1 MLHRLRRPLR
11 RGVSPRPAREPGH
24 SSARP
29 AGPGNLALA
38 KRSRV
43 WLLDLDNTLH
53 DSRPALLPR
62 IDRDMTGYM
71 MARLGLSEAEAG
83 ALRRHYWQRYGAT
96 LLGLV
101 RHHGVDPADFLRA
114 THRFPDM
121 ASLVR
126 RNVRLR
132 RALAQLP
139 GRRVL
144 VTNAPH
150 HYARQVI
157 GSLGVAPLIEAIVSI
172 ETMRVA
178 GRIRPKPSVLLMRQ
192 IVARLRTHASRC
204 VMVEDTL
211 ANLVSAR
218 SAGLSTVLVRS
229 KGPDAFR
236 DARGPRRH
244 AGRSRI
250 VDLQV
255 QSFESIVRSPVRVR
269 L

>member
-1 MLHRLRRPLR
+1 MLHRLRRPLH
-11 RGVSPRPAREPGH
+11 RGVSPRPAPGPVQRGATYLGANARQ
-24 SSARP
+24 SAAR
-29 AGPGNLALA
+29 
-38 KRSRV
+38 RSRV

-53 DSRPALLPR
+53 DSRPVLLPR
-62 IDRDMTGYM
+62 IDRDMTAFM
-71 MARLGLSEAEAG
+71 MSRLGLSELEAG

-101 RHHGVDPADFLRA
+101 RHHSVEPTDFLHA

-121 ASLVR
+121 RVLVR
-126 RNVRLR
+126 RNLRLR
-132 RALAQLP
+132 RALAQMP

-157 GSLGVAPLIEAIVSI
+157 GSLGISTLIEAIVSI
-172 ETMRVA
+172 EAMRVA
-178 GRIRPKPSVLLMRQ
+178 GQLRPKPSTALMRR

-218 SAGLSTVLVRS
+218 SAGLSTVLVAGRT
-229 KGPDAFR
+229 ARR
-236 DARGPRRH
+236 DPGAPRRH
-244 AGRSRI
+244 AGSARI

-255 QSFESIVRSPVRVR
+255 QSFERIVRSPVRAR
-269 L
+269 F